1 MASSEPIHFLHAGQ
15 FRRRDGLSFSGR
27 HVGLVLATAA
37 SVAVSTSNPLTPL
50 TPSLALDG
58 TNYHLRRP
66 ELEDLGHGK
75 VGNPVESDIEGFDVG
90 NIPVGRLGD
99 EMASDRTRQT
109 GHI

>member
-1 MASSEPIHFLHAGQ
+1 LASSEPIHFLHAGQ
-15 FRRRDGLSFSGR
+15 FRRRDGLSFVGR

-37 SVAVSTSNPLTPL
+37 SVAVSSASASTPL
-50 TPSLALDG
+50 ALALDG
-58 TNYHLRRP
+58 TNDHSRRP
-66 ELEDLGHGK
+66 ELEDLGNGK